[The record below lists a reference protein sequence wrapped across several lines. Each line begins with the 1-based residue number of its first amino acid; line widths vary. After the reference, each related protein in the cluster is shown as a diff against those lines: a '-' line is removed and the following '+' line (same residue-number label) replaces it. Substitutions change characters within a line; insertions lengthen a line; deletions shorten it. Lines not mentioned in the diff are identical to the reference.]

1 MGGRNLFMALRPV
14 GKDRCS
20 HTSVSLTGDFLRS
33 AKLRRSLA
41 HQIKHSFL
49 VNGRNNRSVTIKQAS
64 NSLDSPRAVGSGV
77 RFLRQATSEPL
88 MYARDEKFCIKRI
101 STEPSIPSQK
111 PARLISGCLSTDSR
125 STRQFFHTV
134 GDNRSQLH
142 YLLAQFR
149 VFRNVALNAI
159 AIALQLSAER
169 LKLSD
174 ETINFVH
181 RCF

>member
-1 MGGRNLFMALRPV
+1 MGASREMPRRGTRREVSRIAARGEVARIAGYRDLIRSRDQQGAARRRQSPEPHNLAHKMKRELATIPTNTQVIGGRNLFMALRPV

-41 HQIKHSFL
+41 HQIKHSLL

-88 MYARDEKFCIKRI
+88 MYARDEKFCISSDFDRA
-101 STEPSIPSQK
+101 Q
-111 PARLISGCLSTDSR
+111 
-125 STRQFFHTV
+125 HT
-134 GDNRSQLH
+134 
-142 YLLAQFR
+142 
-149 VFRNVALNAI
+149 
-159 AIALQLSAER
+159 
-169 LKLSD
+169 
-174 ETINFVH
+174 
-181 RCF
+181 